1 MVIPSTSRCQTMYSG
16 GSGGGGSRRRPRD
29 VGSSGSGDSGGRSS
43 SGGGDQKDEDDRKP
57 SASISEGAEVIDLLD
72 DDSDS
77 DTDADADARR
87 RKADSP
93 PPRSRR
99 RRRDNHD
106 HNHPTSSLAASSAG
120 ALAAAMSSNTTNT
133 NSSYSNSNNT
143 FASDDRRQ
151 QHWTCPTCTLHNPLT
166 AALCEACGS
175 LPTGLGVGGLGMQ
188 LGGGLRRMRRTPT
201 PTARFVGSVNRNGA
215 GSSRSGRSDG
225 SGVARRTNGGV
236 TAARA
241 AAAVREEIVIDDTP
255 PQQRRRTTHHQNNP
269 TPNNPNNANSSPPS
283 AYSYVGG
290 GALLGGMLGAT
301 NAYLHG
307 RPLGPAALEG
317 AFAGGVGG
325 AAVNVARSSSAGAAA
340 SSASYQR
347 GGGTGGTATAA
358 GGGGG
363 GGGGGA
369 GAYGRGYRGGGGAG
383 GGAGAGHADAYLRH
397 LQNELLRSMA
407 GSPGYHG
414 GRFGGGR
421 YYYGHR
427 AMAPDIDNMTY
438 EQLLARFG
446 DGTENQDRGASAGQI
461 ASLPTSTVA
470 NPDDLPSDCRECIV
484 CMENFKRGDV
494 RRTLPCLHSEFHA
507 ECVDRWLQ
515 SNASCPVCKHQ
526 ISE

>member
-1 MVIPSTSRCQTMYSG
+1 MYSS
-16 GSGGGGSRRRPRD
+16 GSGGGGSRQRPRD
-29 VGSSGSGDSGGRSS
+29 VWISGSGDSGGR
-43 SGGGDQKDEDDRKP
+43 GHGDDKKDEDDRKP
-57 SASISEGAEVIDLLD
+57 SASIPEGAEVIDLLD
-72 DDSDS
+72 DDSD
-77 DTDADADARR
+77 TDADAGGDDGGDDTRKPSSQAHVSASPRR
-87 RKADSP
+87 RNAASSP

-99 RRRDNHD
+99 RRRDNRD
-106 HNHPTSSLAASSAG
+106 HNHPTSLFAASSAG
-120 ALAAAMSSNTTNT
+120 TSAASMSSNTTNT
-133 NSSYSNSNNT
+133 NISSSSNSNT
-143 FASDDRRQ
+143 ASSSDDRGQ

-175 LPTGLGVGGLGMQ
+175 LRTGLGVGGLGMQ
-188 LGGGLRRMRRTPT
+188 LGGGLRRRTPT
-201 PTARFVGSVNRNGA
+201 PTGRFVGSINRNGA

-225 SGVARRTNGGV
+225 SGVARRTNGG
-236 TAARA
+236 A
-241 AAAVREEIVIDDTP
+241 AAFAAAREEIVIDDTP

-301 NAYLHG
+301 SAYLHG

-340 SSASYQR
+340 SSASYRR

-358 GGGGG
+358 GGGG
-363 GGGGGA
+363 A
-369 GAYGRGYRGGGGAG
+369 GAYGRGYRVGGGAG

-407 GSPGYHG
+407 GPPGYHG

-461 ASLPTSTVA
+461 ASLPTSTVT
-470 NPDDLPSDCRECIV
+470 NPDDLPNDCRECIV